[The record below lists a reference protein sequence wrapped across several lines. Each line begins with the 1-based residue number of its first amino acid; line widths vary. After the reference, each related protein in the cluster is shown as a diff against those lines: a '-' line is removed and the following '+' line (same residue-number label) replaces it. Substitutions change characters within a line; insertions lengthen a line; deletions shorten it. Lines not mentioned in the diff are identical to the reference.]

1 MAELA
6 RIKKERAVEKAQRDA
21 AEAEERV
28 SFVFLY
34 SVFFAGLYLFF
45 IVAFFLSW
53 FRPCF

>member
-34 SVFFAGLYLFF
+34 SVFFA
-45 IVAFFLSW
+45 
-53 FRPCF
+53 